1 MWPPSFQ
8 GQVTQFTFLDHI
20 YTIITVANHN
30 VFCARW
36 IHWKIC
42 WPNDGYKN
50 NGVIFAFHVWK
61 DLIIMSC
68 CCTKCSLV
76 ANIETNR
83 NCRYRKKMLSQ
94 NITLKWE
101 LDLIHIKTISNF
113 KLVTKFYLSS
123 LLIHSFLYMYE
134 SSLAWHVLRYADVFR
149 NIEMYRYYNQPF
161 RWPPWILQYT
171 YFVHI

>member
-50 NGVIFAFHVWK
+50 NGVIFAFHVSK
-61 DLIIMSC
+61 DLIAMSC

-83 NCRYRKKMLSQ
+83 NCHHLKTMLSQ
-94 NITLKWE
+94 NMKLWR
-101 LDLIHIKTISNF
+101 KTISNF
-113 KLVTKFYLSS
+113 KLVTKLHFTS